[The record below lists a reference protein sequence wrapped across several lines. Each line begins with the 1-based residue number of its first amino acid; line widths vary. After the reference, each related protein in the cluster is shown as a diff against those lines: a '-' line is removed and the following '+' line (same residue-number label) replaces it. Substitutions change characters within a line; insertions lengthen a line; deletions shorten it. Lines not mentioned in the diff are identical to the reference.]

1 MHSCAGQAFSVVA
14 GGRTATAA
22 GFVPDD
28 SDLGGRIVLD
38 FGPFDWVEEAEP
50 VIGHPHDP
58 FKRIDVLAS
67 GRHVVV
73 SYGGEVL
80 ADSRRPMALFETYLP
95 TRWYLPA
102 DDVRLEVGNKLSF
115 MGIFQNIIVQQLPVS
130 VFKMAIVNHWQGQ
143 GSYLSEVRI
152 LTPDRQQAVVVSQPT
167 PFEIASGGY
176 ADNISFFVNI
186 TFPVSGRYVVQ
197 TLIDSNLFQ
206 EQMLFVSDVG
216 EAELVGASEAV
227 N

>member
-1 MHSCAGQAFSVVA
+1 MS
-14 GGRTATAA
+14 TTE
-22 GFVPDD
+22 
-28 SDLGGRIVLD
+28 LTEKNL
-38 FGPFDWVEEAEP
+38 
-50 VIGHPHDP
+50 
-58 FKRIDVLAS
+58 KLL
-67 GRHVVV
+67 
-73 SYGGEVL
+73 YT
-80 ADSRRPMALFETYLP
+80 LFC
-95 TRWYLPA
+95 

-115 MGIFQNIIVQQLPVS
+115 MGIFQNIVVQQLPVS

-176 ADNISFFVNI
+176 ADNISFFVNV

-197 TLIDSNLFQ
+197 TLIDSNLFE

-216 EAELVGASEAV
+216 QAELVGSSEAV